1 MFLGNGYMGI
11 VVYLESFGGES
22 GGGGKADYTGVAGS

>member
-1 MFLGNGYMGI
+1 MFLGDGYLRF